1 MAADIAEFIKAHR
14 LANVSLMG
22 HSMGGLATMAFSQLY
37 PSFQKLVD
45 NLIIVD
51 ISNKV
56 GTVGTNF
63 QIMLEKLSFLD
74 MNRPLEH
81 IYEDLEDPA
90 QGNKEVI
97 GLLKTNIEPDPSKP
111 NGHRWKPNVQT
122 LSDEYENMLDY
133 YISKPTEWTN
143 PVDVIYGEDSEY
155 VDDASLAGFKKLYRN
170 FTDSNV
176 YPIKHAG
183 HWLHFEQS
191 TQFLADVDDIFKK
204 YKK

>member
-1 MAADIAEFIKAHR
+1 MHAHR
-14 LANVSLMG
+14 
-22 HSMGGLATMAFSQLY
+22 
-37 PSFQKLVD
+37 
-45 NLIIVD
+45 VD
-51 ISNKV
+51 IFNRTNNN
-56 GTVGTNF
+56 TVIVFIPDNF
-63 QIMLEKLSFLD
+63 HFI
-74 MNRPLEH
+74 
-81 IYEDLEDPA
+81 
-90 QGNKEVI
+90 
-97 GLLKTNIEPDPSKP
+97 LLKTNIEPDPSKP